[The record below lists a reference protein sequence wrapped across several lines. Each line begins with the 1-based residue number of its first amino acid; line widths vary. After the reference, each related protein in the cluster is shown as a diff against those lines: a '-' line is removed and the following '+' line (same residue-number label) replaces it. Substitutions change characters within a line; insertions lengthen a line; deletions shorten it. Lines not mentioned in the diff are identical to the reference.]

1 MKRGYR
7 RGYPVAI
14 LVGFEENRVVLW
26 RIFSKVV
33 KPEKTLW
40 LDGTRNDPKILYN
53 FYESIVNALRPT
65 LKEGVRS
72 IILAS
77 PARTEYARK
86 FIDHINRHHTW
97 LVQGSN
103 SAVFSEITG
112 SAGTPSEVAA
122 LTRTP
127 MFLQQI
133 SETTSEETENLI
145 ETLEKYLNAPNQDVL
160 VLYSL
165 EEAEDLIVGS
175 RKPGKPKPEYLIL
188 TDKYLSDS
196 SQKNRIQRLIQIATN
211 RNVKTRI
218 VAAESPAGLR
228 LAQLGGLVCLARL
241 EQTTA
246 RANASARTK
255 YH

>member
-1 MKRGYR
+1 LKSKRGYR

-14 LVGFEENRVVLW
+14 LVGFEENRAVLW

-40 LDGTRNDPKILYN
+40 LDGTRNDPKTLYN
-53 FYESIVNALRPT
+53 FHESIVNALRPT

-77 PARTEYARK
+77 PPRTNHTRK
-86 FIDHINRHHTW
+86 FVDHVRRHHAW
-97 LVQGSN
+97 LVQGPN

-112 SAGTPSEVAA
+112 SAGTLSEVAA

-127 MFLQQI
+127 TFLQQI
-133 SETTSEETENLI
+133 SETTSQETENLI
-145 ETLEKYLNAPNQDVL
+145 EVLEKYLNTPNQDV
-160 VLYSL
+160 VVQYSL

-175 RKPGKPKPEYLIL
+175 RKPSKSKPKYLIL
-188 TDKYLSDS
+188 TNKYLSDS
-196 SQKNRIQRLIQIATN
+196 HQKNRIQRLIQIATN

-218 VAAESPAGLR
+218 VDAESPAGLR

-241 EQTTA
+241 E
-246 RANASARTK
+246 
-255 YH
+255 